1 MSSKSRIWRRSST
14 NCWRSVVVSPAL
26 PDYRLPAADFRVGD
40 GVSLALGADGLPRVA
55 HHDMTNGNLKVVR
68 CLSATACCSWAAVD
82 ALALSMGLPESAAH
96 WHLGYCEQTNLRIVL
111 FVALAGML
119 VPVRAAM

>member
-1 MSSKSRIWRRSST
+1 MAGG
-14 NCWRSVVVSPAL
+14 N
-26 PDYRLPAADFRVGD
+26 
-40 GVSLALGADGLPRVA
+40 ALG
-55 HHDMTNGNLKVVR
+55 N
-68 CLSATACCSWAAVD
+68 
-82 ALALSMGLPESAAH
+82 ALGTGLPESAAQ